1 MTFFPSRVAGSQ
13 AEQPAPPKP
22 GSACRA
28 SRPPGIRMLPLY
40 LASQQ
45 MKKTKAELALF
56 VLKGFPNRL
65 LPRAVK
71 RVAPLPSNKTG
82 AHA

>member
-1 MTFFPSRVAGSQ
+1 
-13 AEQPAPPKP
+13 
-22 GSACRA
+22 
-28 SRPPGIRMLPLY
+28 MLPLY